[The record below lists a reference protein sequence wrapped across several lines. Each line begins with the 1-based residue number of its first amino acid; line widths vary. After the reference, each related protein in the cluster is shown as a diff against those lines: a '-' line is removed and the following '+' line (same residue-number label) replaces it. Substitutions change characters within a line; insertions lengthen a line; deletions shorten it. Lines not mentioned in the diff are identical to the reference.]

1 MYNYN
6 RQLWLVTDFF
16 SPIYKTSSEQ
26 VMIIKIWSSLEKYW
40 FKIKLSREEFYKMYE
55 M

>member
-26 VMIIKIWSSLEKYW
+26 VMRIKDLIISGKYW
-40 FKIKLSREEFYKMYE
+40 FKIKLSREELYKMYE